1 MVSRKARHQR
11 ANTEPTTSQN
21 NSNNPKTMPT
31 QRLAIEA
38 IGIESD
44 SSILDPATIHKPL
57 KGSILNHAAFGGLRH
72 VGSASFAAVSWAKE
86 KK

>member
-1 MVSRKARHQR
+1 
-11 ANTEPTTSQN
+11 
-21 NSNNPKTMPT
+21 MPT
-31 QRLAIEA
+31 QRIDIEA
-38 IGIESD
+38 IEREEA

-57 KGSILNHAAFGGLRH
+57 KGSTLQSAAFGGLRH